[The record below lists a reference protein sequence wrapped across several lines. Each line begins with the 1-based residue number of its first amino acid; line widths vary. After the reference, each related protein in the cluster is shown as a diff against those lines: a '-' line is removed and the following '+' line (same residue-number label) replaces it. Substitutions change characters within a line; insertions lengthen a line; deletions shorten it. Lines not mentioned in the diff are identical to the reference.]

1 MNEFLDWILRLQ
13 FVEFFGLIL
22 ILILL
27 KDKNEN

>member
-13 FVEFFGLIL
+13 FVEVFGLIL